1 MADDF
6 NLQDTAEEMI
16 EEAYPALLEEVNNF
30 VKTSEAEVKNT
41 ALDFCKA
48 YELAMLEFSLDD
60 KYSSFT
66 SAKSASRHQK
76 RFLYEKKVHE
86 AFANFQ
92 NAINN
97 FQNQIVK
104 VLYVYMDE
112 DGQITLNVLDNDG
125 KHFSLA
131 KGDPRYLLE
140 EIKNKLTF
148 LDYDSTL
155 LDATEQSIYVRWQIA
170 ASRRKKKTQAQR
182 LPILWYEGRWYG
194 AIVSN
199 LGTIAEAYAG
209 FYLSKYKFSGHLEH
223 DVGTYIVNGAAAVDN
238 TSGFLQ
244 GDQMTE
250 FKNLSVQWAVKKA
263 NAAPPNMKEVYEIV
277 AKIKDNFSVEQFLE
291 EFDKTARKSQNQVTP
306 LLGQKLTGKARQL
319 SSLYDEKG
327 IGKSYQVPVGLKI

>member
-6 NLQDTAEEMI
+6 NLQDVAQEMV

-30 VKTSEAEVKNT
+30 VKVSEEEVKKN

-48 YELAMLEFSLDD
+48 YELAMIEFSLDS
-60 KYSSFT
+60 KYSSFV
-66 SAKSASRHQK
+66 SAKSASRYQK
-76 RFLYEKKVHE
+76 KFLYKRKVHE

-104 VLYVYMDE
+104 ILYVYMDDE
-112 DGQITLNVLDNDG
+112 GQITLNVLDNDG

-131 KGDPRYLLE
+131 KGEPRYLLD

-148 LDYDSTL
+148 LDYDSSL
-155 LDATEQSIYVRWQIA
+155 LDATEQSIYTRWQIA

-182 LPILWYEGRWYG
+182 LPILWYIGRWYG
-194 AIVSN
+194 ALISN

-209 FYLSKYKFSGHLEH
+209 FYLSKYKFSGYLEQ

-238 TSGFLQ
+238 ASGFLQ

-250 FKNLSVQWAVKKA
+250 FKDLSVQWAVKKA
-263 NAAPPNMKEVYEIV
+263 NAAPPNMKEVYDIV
-277 AKIKDNFSVEQFLE
+277 AKIKENFSVERFLE
-291 EFDKTARKSQNQVTP
+291 EFDKVAKKSQNQVTP
-306 LLGQKLTGKARQL
+306 LLGQQLSGKIRQL
-319 SSLYDEKG
+319 SSLYDEKS
-327 IGKSYQVPVGLKI
+327 IGKSYTISID